1 MRVEADFVLNIFTL
15 YWEKTELRIRQPEKQ
30 TSKQT
35 NQKCSWYRYQMVFL
49 NVSSIYPAL

>member
-35 NQKCSWYRYQMVFL
+35 NQK
-49 NVSSIYPAL
+49 